1 MTTLSSGFPCHPVA
15 PHPLVPA
22 VCVGDTTQS
31 NTTTITTSRS
41 SKSSSSKSSSS
52 RSSRKVAKAAA
63 GSGYRCKKGRGE
75 MGGSGQTYD
84 KPQTASSN
92 SKHEPLLAVLSIGKH
107 GEANTN
113 SEQGGGCREDGA
125 GCRVQRAPTALM
137 AKTKACLGAQPPF
150 ELHFLFLSCC
160 GACQAP
166 LGRLGNVS
174 IIASKSPG
182 MGGKRGGGPDKRIVL
197 HVQLCACMCV
207 RVSVFTVNRNSCRAT
222 HTGLNQLHLSNG
234 RDYKCN
240 CSCKCRPLL

>member
-1 MTTLSSGFPCHPVA
+1 MQVWAGRGRP
-15 PHPLVPA
+15 
-22 VCVGDTTQS
+22 
-31 NTTTITTSRS
+31 TTSRRRRHRIQNMS
-41 SKSSSSKSSSS
+41 LCLPCFPL
-52 RSSRKVAKAAA
+52 ANT
-63 GSGYRCKKGRGE
+63 E
-75 MGGSGQTYD
+75 QLT
-84 KPQTASSN
+84 PTASR
-92 SKHEPLLAVLSIGKH
+92 V
-107 GEANTN
+107 
-113 SEQGGGCREDGA
+113 QGA

>member
-1 MTTLSSGFPCHPVA
+1 MSLCLPCFPLA
-15 PHPLVPA
+15 
-22 VCVGDTTQS
+22 
-31 NTTTITTSRS
+31 NTEQLT
-41 SKSSSSKSSSS
+41 
-52 RSSRKVAKAAA
+52 
-63 GSGYRCKKGRGE
+63 
-75 MGGSGQTYD
+75 
-84 KPQTASSN
+84 PTAS
-92 SKHEPLLAVLSIGKH
+92 
-107 GEANTN
+107 
-113 SEQGGGCREDGA
+113 REEGA
-125 GCRVQRAPTALM
+125 GCWVQGAACSDSVDGQNKGVSRSAAPVRVAFP
-137 AKTKACLGAQPPF
+137 
-150 ELHFLFLSCC
+150 LFLSCC